1 MSFFDGEG
9 AGWEAIRNPTAGD
22 GVLRGSSGVVFA
34 LADFGAEAAEKDE
47 CVGEDGKGARQSKE
61 D

>member
-1 MSFFDGEG
+1 MSFFDVGCT
-9 AGWEAIRNPTAGD
+9 WREAIRNPTAGD
-22 GVLRGSSGVVFA
+22 GVLRGSSGVVLA
-34 LADFGAEAAEKDE
+34 LNDFGAEAAEKDE